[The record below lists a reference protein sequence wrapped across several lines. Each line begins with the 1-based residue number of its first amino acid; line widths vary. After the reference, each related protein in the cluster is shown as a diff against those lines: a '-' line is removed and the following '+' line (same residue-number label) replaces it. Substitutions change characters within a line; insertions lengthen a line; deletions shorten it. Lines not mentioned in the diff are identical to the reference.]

1 MGLAERHTE
10 MPVTVLVSRVVK
22 PGCEPA
28 FAEWAEGI
36 SREAVRFPGHR
47 GVNVIR
53 TGAAEGRQFVLLF
66 SFARPEDL
74 QAWERSETRR
84 HWLQRV
90 DDLVE
95 GPAHVQALTGL
106 ETWFSIPGEP
116 RARPPARYKM
126 AVVTELAIFPLLALL
141 SVSVTPLLATTPLLL
156 RLFVTSAV
164 MVLAMTYLVMPAMA
178 RLFRRW
184 LYT

>member
-1 MGLAERHTE
+1 MDLAERHTE

-22 PGCEPA
+22 PGREPA
-28 FAEWAEGI
+28 FTAWAEGI

-53 TGAAEGRQFVLLF
+53 TGAADGRQFVLLF

-95 GPAHVQALTGL
+95 GQAHVQALTGL
-106 ETWFSIPGEP
+106 ETWFSLPGEP

-156 RLFVTSAV
+156 RLLVTSAV
-164 MVLAMTYLVMPAMA
+164 LVLAMTYLVMPAMA